1 MVKRNADKRTKILH
15 IFLALSIIMCIVTA
29 VNFELCTNFVSAI
42 AKEGKLAKETTMEK
56 RARIQN
62 ATGVKAV
69 YNDDVLTEITQTKG
83 DGVALAENANVYE
96 GEYLKFSI
104 KVTNQT
110 DKDINGVR
118 LVAKIPEGVKYGEL
132 TSNFAEIRQPYFYT
146 FNEEIREKEIEVGTI
161 EAGQTKEVFYEVKAN
176 DLPEGEEEKTIV
188 TNINTYIGQE
198 LAQEYEMTNIIKPS
212 DVQLFLGSFVER
224 GGRQYGLNIVS
235 ETQEEVEVKI
245 HFPKLYKISHVVY
258 IDGAMENFNEDIKYI
273 DYIDIGKGG
282 MAGDETTGNIIPP
295 EGESFRNFCV

>member
-1 MVKRNADKRTKILH
+1 MVKRNADKRTRLLH

-42 AKEGKLAKETTMEK
+42 AKERDITIGKKAT
-56 RARIQN
+56 IHN

-110 DKDINGVR
+110 NKDIDGVR

-146 FNEEIREKEIEVGTI
+146 FNEEIREKEIEIGKI

-188 TNINTYIGQE
+188 TNINTYVGQE
-198 LAQEYEMTNIIKPS
+198 LAQEYEMTNIVKPS

-224 GGRQYGLNIVS
+224 GGRHYGLNIVS

-245 HFPKLYKISHVVY
+245 HLPKLFKLNHVVY
-258 IDGAMENFNEDIKYI
+258 IEGATKNSNTDINYI
-273 DYIDIGKGG
+273 DYIDIGPGG
-282 MAGDETTGNIIPP
+282 MAGDKTTGEIIPP